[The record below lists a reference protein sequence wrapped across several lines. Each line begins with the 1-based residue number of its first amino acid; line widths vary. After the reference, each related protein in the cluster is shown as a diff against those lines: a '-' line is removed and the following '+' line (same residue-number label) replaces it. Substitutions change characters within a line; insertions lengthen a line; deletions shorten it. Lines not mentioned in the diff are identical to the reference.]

1 MPDPISYLELSYR
14 VLDKTERP
22 LSPKEIWDEAIIL
35 GISDSLTPNTERPW
49 YSIKA
54 TIEKDINQNTQSHF
68 CVSDEIPEKY
78 TLKKFVHRP
87 DVEIST
93 KPSNLKI
100 YEKDLHEILCAYVA
114 QDSHFNCK
122 IKTIHENRGSNTIK
136 GSNKWAYPDMVGIYI
151 PKIFEKT
158 TLILQKE
165 LSVCS
170 YRFFS
175 FELKLELSINNL
187 RECYFQAVS
196 NSSWA
201 HEGYLVTLDIVDNDG
216 SVENEMAL
224 LNSSYGIGIIKL
236 NPKDIVNSKILY
248 PCKTDKSVDWLMI
261 NKLVKNNKG
270 FREFIEDVTLLVK
283 NERGEERFDI
293 PKDIDDL
300 QEKLKQYFL

>member
-14 VLDKTERP
+14 VLSKSELP
-22 LSPKEIWDEAIIL
+22 LSPKEIWDEAITQ
-35 GISDSLTPNTERPW
+35 GIAEDLTPKTERPW
-49 YSIKA
+49 YSIRS
-54 TIEKDINQNTQSHF
+54 TIERDINQNTQSHF
-68 CVSDEIPEKY
+68 CISEETPDKY
-78 TLKKFVHRP
+78 TLKKSLKRANIEVNA
-87 DVEIST
+87 T
-93 KPSNLKI
+93 PSKLRI
-100 YEKDLHEILCAYVA
+100 YEKDLHEILCAFVA

-122 IKTIHENRGSNTIK
+122 IKTIHENKGQNTVK

-151 PKIFEKT
+151 PEIFEKT
-158 TLILQKE
+158 TVILQKE

-175 FELKLELSINNL
+175 FELKKELSINNL

-201 HEGYLVTLDIVDNDG
+201 HEGYLVTLDIVDNDD
-216 SVENEMAL
+216 SVDNEMAL

-248 PCKTDKSVDWLMI
+248 PCQPGKSLDWLMI
-261 NKLVKNNKG
+261 NKLVKNNKD

-283 NERGEERFDI
+283 NERGEVRFDP

-300 QEKLKQYFL
+300 QEKLKQYFF